1 MSLVSNCFF
10 MNKCITE
17 GKIMLNVGETVLYA
31 ANGVCTVEEI
41 TELDFGS
48 GKTKYYILKPVSS
61 SLNTFYIPADNQ
73 KMLSKI
79 RKILSREE
87 VDEIIASMPDS
98 TAGWIENDLERKNE
112 YKKIIGS
119 GDCKSLVKVIK
130 SIHMHKT
137 EIAENGKKLHQIDE
151 HMLKDAESLLYGE
164 FATVLNIKKEEVLPF
179 IIKTLDGAAD
189 E

>member
-1 MSLVSNCFF
+1 
-10 MNKCITE
+10 
-17 GKIMLNVGETVLYA
+17 
-31 ANGVCTVEEI
+31 
-41 TELDFGS
+41 
-48 GKTKYYILKPVSS
+48 
-61 SLNTFYIPADNQ
+61 
-73 KMLSKI
+73 MLSKI

>member
-1 MSLVSNCFF
+1 MRFDNIDSADVVRFICGGSSCNEDCCMMRVLG
-10 MNKCITE
+10 KCYDIKRTW
-17 GKIMLNVGETVLYA
+17 NSGESA
-31 ANGVCTVEEI
+31 
-41 TELDFGS
+41 
-48 GKTKYYILKPVSS
+48 
-61 SLNTFYIPADNQ
+61 
-73 KMLSKI
+73 
-79 RKILSREE
+79 R
-87 VDEIIASMPDS
+87 
-98 TAGWIENDLERKNE
+98 
-112 YKKIIGS
+112 
-119 GDCKSLVKVIK
+119 KSLVKVIK

>member
-61 SLNTFYIPADNQ
+61 SQNTFYIPADNQ

-87 VDEIIASMPDS
+87 VDEIINCLY
-98 TAGWIENDLERKNE
+98 AGQHRR
-112 YKKIIGS
+112 
-119 GDCKSLVKVIK
+119 
-130 SIHMHKT
+130 
-137 EIAENGKKLHQIDE
+137 
-151 HMLKDAESLLYGE
+151 
-164 FATVLNIKKEEVLPF
+164 
-179 IIKTLDGAAD
+179 LD
-189 E
+189 

>member
-1 MSLVSNCFF
+1 
-10 MNKCITE
+10 
-17 GKIMLNVGETVLYA
+17 MLNVGETVLYA

-61 SLNTFYIPADNQ
+61 RQNTFYIPADNQ

-137 EIAENGKKLHQIDE
+137 EIAESGKKLHQIDE

>member
-1 MSLVSNCFF
+1 MSLVPNCFF
-10 MNKCITE
+10 YEYCTTE

-61 SLNTFYIPADNQ
+61 SQNTFYIPADNQ

-179 IIKTLDGAAD
+179 IIKTLDGAAY